1 MIRNLDVVQVRHQE
15 VRVASDPDLGQVY
28 DGDIA
33 AVAVHNMP
41 PPLGNF
47 EENAPLLLAGIH
59 ARLVGD
65 VVAVIDDDPYVRA
78 LRVCPGLD
86 GQGPPRLLGIRL
98 VPHSSAGAAAA
109 GAELALA
116 GPADVDDAYQV
127 FDNGELAGH
136 FGDFS
141 GRKPEINLT
150 SPECSRWRKRAI
162 TAQSPTRTSP
172 HGSCLK
178 VVDGAL
184 HPVQHPPC
192 GWLSHRAGAGR
203 GRRECCFVCHDQY
216 PHELNIIEIESGG
229 KAWIWC
235 SLDRALNP
243 TKKHVIGADTSEW
256 SSPIGVVLP
265 E

>member
-172 HGSCLK
+172 HGFLPSGCGSSLT
-178 VVDGAL
+178 
-184 HPVQHPPC
+184 PC
-192 GWLSHRAGAGR
+192 STSSMRVAFTP
-203 GRRECCFVCHDQY
+203 RRCWARPARMLLRV
-216 PHELNIIEIESGG
+216 S
-229 KAWIWC
+229 
-235 SLDRALNP
+235 R
-243 TKKHVIGADTSEW
+243 
-256 SSPIGVVLP
+256 PIP
-265 E
+265 S